1 MAAKSSEMQAREFVY
16 DLDNCASEYG
26 FGKEDVWQVHLV
38 TEKDKLKL
46 AKIYYPLMSVPMA
59 AETIPTIL
67 SLVQGKLVKFNGM
80 ELPAGKSVVIKDT
93 QQYLV
98 AYNIKRTF

>member
-1 MAAKSSEMQAREFVY
+1 
-16 DLDNCASEYG
+16 
-26 FGKEDVWQVHLV
+26 
-38 TEKDKLKL
+38 
-46 AKIYYPLMSVPMA
+46 MSVPMA

-67 SLVQGKLVKFNGM
+67 SLVQGKLIKFNGM
-80 ELPAGKSVVIKDT
+80 ELPAGKSVVVKDT